1 MAVIHSLVASVAVG
15 GGGLELSHVAPTGA
29 SDMLLVGI
37 LLGLAPGL
45 VFGMLLSR
53 TPNHDGGKGNRGWW
67 RFSKPGPKRP
77 GPLPTGGEPTPVSR
91 PVFGGPS
98 SVPDHVPVEWTEE
111 YLPSRSPRAGED
123 EAA

>member
-1 MAVIHSLVASVAVG
+1 MPVIHSVLATVAVG
-15 GGGLELSHVAPTGA
+15 GGGLRASHVTATAA
-29 SDMLLVGI
+29 SDMLIIGI

-67 RFSKPGPKRP
+67 RFRKPGPKRP

-91 PVFGGPS
+91 PSFSGPS

-111 YLPSRSPRAGED
+111 HLPSSSPRASD
-123 EAA
+123 PD